1 MAVSDEI
8 AANSAYK
15 VRHVEDYPSKNP
27 TYNKMP
33 RRRTPLSSHMR
44 IPRVQLLSLALLP
57 SDSCTR
63 FSAPTL
69 LYSGPMTAFAGIFVQ
84 PLTERNFFIIH
95 LRLWVAPAALQA
107 PGGYRVPDYRLCD
120 SAAAAVNDGAADKV
134 QGDQFK
140 ERSDRMPHD
149 ACATPG
155 YAACGETLTE
165 GLRRG

>member
-15 VRHVEDYPSKNP
+15 VRHVEDYPPKNP

-84 PLTERNFFIIH
+84 PHYTCARANSTSCIPSSSVTNVRNMLESCDNRARSEKRNGKMFCRH
-95 LRLWVAPAALQA
+95 AEWPKVA
-107 PGGYRVPDYRLCD
+107 D
-120 SAAAAVNDGAADKV
+120 AVIEAKNSSI
-134 QGDQFK
+134 
-140 ERSDRMPHD
+140 R
-149 ACATPG
+149 
-155 YAACGETLTE
+155 
-165 GLRRG
+165 